1 MEITVR
7 NKALQR
13 ALFVCSVV
21 LGAAG
26 ILGAAWMVAHGDLSY
41 VVGLLS
47 SIFPLSFG
55 MMGLHK
61 LRKSPPVLN

>member
-1 MEITVR
+1 MQTTVR

-41 VVGLLS
+41 VVGLVS

-55 MMGLHK
+55 MMGLRK
-61 LRKSPPVLN
+61 LRKAPPILS